1 MATEKIILRI
11 DLDQKEAAKRTAQIE
26 GRLTEL
32 KDSQSQLNK
41 EFKEGKITQDQ
52 LADSTSQLK
61 REQGA
66 LRKENR
72 VLNDVL
78 NTTEGTMG
86 RMKAETKA
94 LNREI
99 ENFQIGIT
107 GTSEDLTKLKGKL
120 KENTNAIR
128 EFQTETGTG
137 LTGTFTSLFDKIGLP
152 GGGGGGI
159 GGLIGGLG
167 VGAAAGGGALVAA
180 FGLVSFQQE
189 LEKSR
194 RQVALLTGETG
205 AGLDR
210 ITAKVKSTA
219 DTFDKDFNEVL
230 IAGNAFSKNLGISQE
245 EAFDL
250 ISKGLAVGAD
260 ASGEFLDILREYPT
274 FFKEAGIAADEA
286 IAIISQQ
293 VTSGVYSDKGIDTIK
308 EATLTL
314 REMTEPTREA
324 LEAIGISSNAL
335 EQALREGSISY
346 FDAIQQVSERMGDL
360 EAQSP
365 EVGTALAD
373 IFKGAGEDAGLAYIL
388 TLADIDT
395 SLDGIIEKGG
405 EFVSLQLRQQKASE
419 RLQLVFNQTF
429 GGADGL
435 LKNLKVSALEFAADG
450 LEAIVKAGV
459 NVINFVRNL
468 HNESLAFRVVLEGI
482 QVAFGVLIDTVK
494 FFAQFAV
501 DSLQAV
507 GRTASAVVE
516 AITTLSFEPLKRAAQ
531 ENLED
536 ISQNFVSFGASVI
549 ERFQEGIKDAVDP
562 EFLDPFTLSDG
573 TIEQQYEEG
582 GSKAAAAFMTGVENE
597 LANRELLAKA
607 KLAVIGTLEGTE
619 ERLEAL
625 IAQAQVERDIAL
637 QEDGLT
643 HSERL
648 LIQAEFQEES
658 LNLRNEFI
666 LAELTQELERHQ
678 ALDDQFNE
686 FRQQQLA
693 NEEAVTDATQQ
704 LEDQK
709 IAAKRGT
716 LKAFGVI
723 ANAAGKESK
732 AALVVNKASSFAD
745 IILNLQQ
752 QLAAHA
758 TAAAKISATAPPVT
772 IAAGTAYLAA
782 QSSKSFALSA
792 VLKAA
797 TSAIKLFAKGGML
810 GGPSHEEGGIHLG
823 GNQFAEGGEVII
835 NKRSSEA
842 FMPVLD
848 AINSYQGWG
857 DSLQPGRS
865 MFRDGGITAGVASS
879 GISSTGNDL
888 LEAMREIRPVV
899 SVEEIV
905 EGVSNLVEV
914 QTGGDV

>member
-41 EFKEGKITQDQ
+41 EFKEGKISQDQ
-52 LADSTSQLK
+52 LAESTSQLK

-72 VLNDVL
+72 ILNDVL

-107 GTSEDLTKLKGKL
+107 GTAEDLTNLKGKL

-159 GGLIGGLG
+159 GGLVGGLG
-167 VGAAAGGGALVAA
+167 AGAAVGGGVLVAA

-210 ITAKVKSTA
+210 ITAKVTSTA
-219 DTFDKDFNEVL
+219 ATFDKDFNEVL
-230 IAGNAFSKNLGISQE
+230 IAGNAFSKQLGISQE

-260 ASGEFLDILREYPT
+260 SSGEFLDILREYPT

-286 IAIISQQ
+286 IAIITQQ
-293 VTSGVYSDKGIDTIK
+293 VQSGVYSDKGIDTIK
-308 EATLTL
+308 EATLAL

-324 LEAIGISSNAL
+324 LAAIGISSDEL
-335 EQALREGSISY
+335 EKALREGSISY
-346 FDAIQQVSERMGDL
+346 FDAIQQVSERMGSL

-365 EVGTALAD
+365 EVGAALAD
-373 IFKGAGEDAGLAYIL
+373 IFKGAGEDAGLDYIL

-405 EFVSLQLRQQKASE
+405 EFVSLQLRQQAASE

-435 LKNLKVSALEFAADG
+435 LQNLKVSALEFAADG
-450 LEAIVKAGV
+450 LEAIVKAGL
-459 NVINFVRNL
+459 NVINFFRTL
-468 HNESLAFRVVLEGI
+468 HNDSLLFRATIEGI
-482 QVAFGVLIDTVK
+482 QLSFGVLIDTVK

-507 GRTASAVVE
+507 GRTASAVIE
-516 AITTLSFEPLKRAAQ
+516 AITTLSFEPLREAAKV
-531 ENLED
+531 NLDD

-549 ERFQEGIKDAVDP
+549 ERFQEGIKDTIDP
-562 EFLDPFTLSDG
+562 EFLDPVNLSDG
-573 TIEQQYEEG
+573 TIEQQYEEAG
-582 GSKAAAAFMTGVENE
+582 TKAAAAFMTGVETE

-607 KLAVIGTLEGTE
+607 KLAVIATLEGSE
-619 ERLEAL
+619 ERVEAL
-625 IAQAQVERDIAL
+625 IALAQVERDIAL
-637 QEDGLT
+637 QQDDLT
-643 HSERL
+643 NSERL

-658 LNLRNEFI
+658 FNLRNEFI
-666 LAELTQELERHQ
+666 LAELEQELERHQ

-686 FRQQQLA
+686 FRQQQLD
-693 NEEAVTDATQQ
+693 NEEGVADATQA

-716 LKAFGVI
+716 LKAFGAI
-723 ANAAGKESK
+723 ANATGKESK
-732 AALVVNKASSFAD
+732 AALAVNKATAFAD

-758 TAAAKISATAPPVT
+758 TAAAKISAQGGLAT
-772 IAAGTAYLAA
+772 IPIGTAYLAA
-782 QSSKSFALSA
+782 QSTKSFALSA

-797 TSAIKLFAKGGML
+797 TSAIKLFSKGGML
-810 GGPSHEEGGIHLG
+810 EGPSHEQGGIHLG
-823 GNQFAEGGEVII
+823 GNQFAEGGETII
-835 NKRSSEA
+835 NKKSSEA
-842 FMPVLD
+842 FPAILN
-848 AINSYQGWG
+848 AINTYNGWG
-857 DSLQPGRS
+857 DNLAPGRS
-865 MFRDGGITAGVASS
+865 MFRDGGITAAVAGR
-879 GISSTGNDL
+879 GITTTGNDL
-888 LEAMREIRPVV
+888 LELAREIRPVV